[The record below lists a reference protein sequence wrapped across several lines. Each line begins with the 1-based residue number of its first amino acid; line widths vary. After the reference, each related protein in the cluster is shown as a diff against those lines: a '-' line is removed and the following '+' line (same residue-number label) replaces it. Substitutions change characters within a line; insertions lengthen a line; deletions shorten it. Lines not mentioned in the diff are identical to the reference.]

1 MENKVYKSN
10 LALTFTSAAERN
22 AFVQLSQQ
30 PQTAE
35 QLTRLI
41 AFCRDHQISPDELC
55 EDHIRLQELRRLE
68 QSLKELCRSPAALGL
83 VQGALQQLLGGVKP
97 GNAAISAEQGAVLT
111 APAEPA
117 DADLPAAEPDAAA
130 KAQRSGDKTEPDAPD
145 AAAAGAVT
153 DAEPH
158 YLVTRNALKW
168 SSLSGRQKLLRL
180 LTLGC
185 WHPRLVKGLKARDYV
200 RINPA
205 EPADCRPLFPE
216 EYAKYG
222 LKAKGKKARQR
233 KPKRGKDYDQV

>member
-41 AFCRDHQISPDELC
+41 AFCRSHQISPDELC

-97 GNAAISAEQGAVLT
+97 GSIAITAEQGEVLT

-117 DADLPAAEPDAAA
+117 AAPEQMPAAAPDPAVQAQNCED
-130 KAQRSGDKTEPDAPD
+130 KAVPDAPD
-145 AAAAGAVT
+145 AAVPATA
-153 DAEPH
+153 PH

-205 EPADCRPLFPE
+205 EPSDCRPLFPE
-216 EYAKYG
+216 EYAQYG
-222 LKAKGKKARQR
+222 IKAKGRKARQR
-233 KPKRGKDYDQV
+233 QPKRGKDHDQV